1 MFPRRFFQKSTR
13 VSSSVAEPDVISPEV
28 SAATT
33 TATTTTT
40 TTSPEGQDEAGRE
53 KEVAKGIGRDQVCS
67 LFSSAVFCVCVR
79 LRARDLKSDLSTSLD
94 LTRYQ
99 STRHRPPQRQ
109 TATACAGRFVLDSFG
124 NLNASDGI
132 RIQFRLS

>member
-13 VSSSVAEPDVISPEV
+13 VSSAVAEPDVSPEV
-28 SAATT
+28 RAAPT
-33 TATTTTT
+33 TATTT
-40 TTSPEGQDEAGRE
+40 TTSPEGPDEDGRE
-53 KEVAKGIGRDQVCS
+53 KEVEKGIGRDQVCS
-67 LFSSAVFCVCVR
+67 LFFSAVFCVCVCVR

-124 NLNASDGI
+124 NVNAGDGI
-132 RIQFRLS
+132 RIQFRL

>member
-13 VSSSVAEPDVISPEV
+13 VSSAVAEPDVSPEV

-33 TATTTTT
+33 TATTT
-40 TTSPEGQDEAGRE
+40 SPEGQDEDVRG
-53 KEVAKGIGRDQVCS
+53 KEVEKGIGRDQVCS

-99 STRHRPPQRQ
+99 STRHRPPRRQ
-109 TATACAGRFVLDSFG
+109 TATACTGRFVLDSFG
-124 NLNASDGI
+124 DLNAGDGI